1 MVSGVGL
8 EWLPT
13 CNPKVKYS
21 HAITHDAPALKDPG
35 PRPAVP
41 VSQKYLFQANS

>member
-13 CNPKVKYS
+13 CNPKRKYS
-21 HAITHDAPALKDPG
+21 HAITHDATTLKDPG
-35 PRPAVP
+35 PQPAAPVP
-41 VSQKYLFQANS
+41 QEYLISG